1 MKTRNIRWT
10 CTILAL
16 GALALP
22 IFASADVK
30 SEVTAAYNAATK
42 KYAAKDIDG
51 LFKTCTPD
59 VTFKMSDGK
68 TYNAAQSKALMKEQL
83 ASMKNIK
90 VAAKVDSF
98 TSKGNTATFTA
109 TETTDATMAGSD
121 KKSHKFHMVGKYKYT
136 VVKNGGAWKLKT
148 LETLTE
154 APMKDGKPMTGPP

>member
-1 MKTRNIRWT
+1 MKTRTIRWT

-22 IFASADVK
+22 TFAAADVK
-30 SEVTAAYNAATK
+30 SEVVAAYNDATK
-42 KYAAKDIDG
+42 KFAKKDFDG

-59 VTFKMSDGK
+59 VTFKMADGK
-68 TYNAAQSKALMKEQL
+68 TYNATQSKTMMKQQL
-83 ASMKNIK
+83 APMKNIK
-90 VAAKVDSF
+90 IAAKVDSF
-98 TSKGNTATFTA
+98 SSKGNTATFTA
-109 TETTDATMAGSD
+109 TETTDAIMAGSD

-136 VVKNGGAWKLKT
+136 VVKSGGAWKLKT